1 MQSFKKTYHF
11 FWMKITVPF
20 PLFSSPY
27 DRLHIQL
34 PWTATT
40 LTAAVEAETGVA
52 VLSRRRQ
59 RGGQR
64 LGRQCQQQDL
74 QHNNVQLVAE
84 AVLLLQLQGQRH
96 LAAWPAAKM
105 KSVAAM
111 GMVVVAM
118 AAMGVVKGAMQQRRH
133 RWICW
138 ENFYL

>member
-1 MQSFKKTYHF
+1 M
-11 FWMKITVPF
+11 
-20 PLFSSPY
+20 
-27 DRLHIQL
+27 
-34 PWTATT
+34 
-40 LTAAVEAETGVA
+40 EAETGVA

-74 QHNNVQLVAE
+74 QHNNVQQLVAE